1 MQLEENTSVHL
12 KARSSAGF
20 ASLLEGDACA
30 AGLNLRLENAQ
41 AVQMAEA
48 FKALGHPVR
57 LQILD
62 LLSQEGAQLCSCDL
76 ERHFNLT
83 QPTISHHL
91 RTLREAGL
99 ITSHTRGVWVHHHI
113 NPSAL
118 SALRLLLTLIT
129 PTAQR

>member
-1 MQLEENTSVHL
+1 
-12 KARSSAGF
+12 
-20 ASLLEGDACA
+20 
-30 AGLNLRLENAQ
+30 
-41 AVQMAEA
+41 MAEA

-62 LLSQEGAQLCSCDL
+62 LISQGGGQVCSCDL

-99 ITSHTRGVWVHHHI
+99 ITSQTCGVWMHHRI
-113 NPSAL
+113 NPFAISAL
-118 SALRLLLTLIT
+118 QLLLTLIT
-129 PTAQR
+129 PTAER

>member
-1 MQLEENTSVHL
+1 MQLDENTDVY
-12 KARSSAGF
+12 
-20 ASLLEGDACA
+20 LEAHPSFELAPSKDDDACTA
-30 AGLNLRLENAQ
+30 ALNLRLEHAQ
-41 AVQMAEA
+41 VVQMAEA

-62 LLSQEGAQLCSCDL
+62 LLSQGGGQLCSCDL

-99 ITSHTRGVWVHHHI
+99 ITSHTRGVWVSHRI
-113 NPSAL
+113 NPSAI
-118 SALRLLLTLIT
+118 SALRLLLTLLT
-129 PTAQR
+129 PTG